1 MVTYSQQ
8 QDNVNVVN
16 NFYSDYFLLLALS
29 FGKVEPEETPGYH
42 VILKKGTGSAT
53 RRKLDSDRSRCD
65 RLNIVP

>member
-1 MVTYSQQ
+1 MVTCSQQ

-29 FGKVEPEETPGYH
+29 FRKVEPEETPGYH

-53 RRKLDSDRSRCD
+53 RRKLNSERSKCD